1 MKNILYTLLFSLT
14 LMFGGCDSFLETTPE
29 QQIDSDVAFAKV
41 SDANAAINGLYYR
54 MGSYYFAG
62 NYAIA
67 IGDFASDIAK
77 ADGSSGHFVSIN
89 DYTFADYTGEIS
101 DMWEVGYKIIS
112 GATDLISNVDALSEA
127 YPAELEDI
135 KLYEAQAHALRAY
148 SYFLLVNIYGLPYGT
163 SVANGGLVLMDETPI
178 PVETPVSRSTVEQ
191 TYTLIL
197 KDIDAALA
205 AYGETSASVNEYYF
219 NKAAVYALASR
230 VNLFMK
236 DYKACAEYAQM
247 AIDERNGTPVDNAQY
262 LEMWKSISLSNE
274 DIFTI
279 AKTSD
284 DNLSANSLNTL
295 YGSYGGAVTQ
305 SLISDFEAT
314 DIRLGLIKGT
324 HPKKFDGI
332 ASSAA
337 TSNIPQ
343 FRVSE
348 MYLNLAEA
356 KASGTT
362 PDLAAARTALLF
374 TAKRNTAIVTVDDLP
389 ADQAGLLAFIAKERK
404 REFFC
409 EGHRWYDAR
418 RTGELINAKGDL
430 FTNFDV
436 AKFVFPIPSSEINSG
451 FQCEPNENW
460 DANLPQ

>member
-1 MKNILYTLLFSLT
+1 MKKILYTLLFSLA

-29 QQIDSDVAFAKV
+29 QQIESDVAFAKV
-41 SDANAAINGLYYR
+41 SDANAAINGLYNRLGNYR
-54 MGSYYFAG
+54 FAG

-67 IGDFASDIAK
+67 IGDFSSDIAK

-89 DYTFADYTGEIS
+89 DYTIADYTGELA
-101 DMWEVGYKIIS
+101 DVWEYGYKIIS
-112 GATDLISNVDALSEA
+112 GATDLLGSVDALSAA
-127 YPAELEDI
+127 YPEEIEDI
-135 KLYEAQAHALRAY
+135 KLYEAQAYALRAY
-148 SYFLLVNIYGLPYGT
+148 SYFLLVNLYGLPYGT
-163 SVANGGLVLMDETPI
+163 TVENGGLVLMDETPI
-178 PVETPVSRSTVEQ
+178 AVETPVSRSTVEQ
-191 TYTLIL
+191 TYALIL
-197 KDIDAALA
+197 KDITASMA
-205 AYGETSASVNEYYF
+205 AYGETTATVNEYYF

-230 VNLFMK
+230 VNLFMNK
-236 DYKACAEYAQM
+236 YEDCANYAQM
-247 AIDERNGTPVDNAQY
+247 AIDERNGTELDNAQY
-262 LEMWKSISLSNE
+262 LEMWKAIAISNE

-295 YGSYGGAVTQ
+295 YGSYGGAVTA
-305 SLISDFEAT
+305 SLISDFAAT
-314 DIRLGLIKGT
+314 DIRLGLISGT

-356 KASGTT
+356 KANLET
-362 PDLAAARTALLF
+362 PDLVAAKAALLF
-374 TAKRNTAIVTVDDLP
+374 TAKRNTAITAVGDLP
-389 ADQAGLLAFIAKERK
+389 ADKDGLLTFIAKERK

-418 RTGELINAKGDL
+418 RTGELINAKYDSY
-430 FTNFDV
+430 TNFDV
-436 AKFVFPIPSSEINSG
+436 AKFVFPIPSDEINSG

-460 DANLPQ
+460 DANLPK